1 LKGVAVGEAP
11 TPILLSWSGGKDC
24 LMALAAL
31 RNDPAWRVVA
41 LLTTITGEFR
51 RVSMHG
57 IRRDVLHAQVAAIGL
72 PLIECKIDWPCSNAA
87 YEAAHADAL
96 RQAGER
102 WPGLR
107 HCAFGDLFL
116 EDVRAY
122 RERQLASAGWRGVF
136 PLWGKDTRELSRR
149 FHADGHRAVLTCV
162 DTQQLDGSFSGREY
176 DPSLLGELPAGVDP
190 CGERGEFHTLSY
202 AGPLFAAPLRLERG
216 ASALRD
222 NRFQYTDFKLSA

>member
-1 LKGVAVGEAP
+1 MSDVP

-31 RNDPAWRVVA
+31 RDDPAWRVVA
-41 LLTTITGEFR
+41 LLTTITGTFE

-57 IRRDVLHAQVAAIGL
+57 IRRDVVQAQAASIGL
-72 PLIECKIDWPCSNAA
+72 PLIECRIDWPSSNAD
-87 YEAAHADAL
+87 YETAHANAL
-96 RQAGER
+96 RQARER
-102 WPGLR
+102 WGGLR

-122 RERQLASAGWRGVF
+122 RERQLAGAGWCGVF
-136 PLWGKDTRELSRR
+136 PLWGADTRELSRR
-149 FHADGHRAVLTCV
+149 FHAQGHRAVLTCV

-176 DPSLLGELPAGVDP
+176 DPSLLDDLPVEVDP

-202 AGPLFAAPLRLERG
+202 AGPLFAEPLRLERG
-216 ASALRD
+216 ASSLRD
-222 NRFQYTDFKLSA
+222 ERFQYTDFTLAIGPA

>member
-1 LKGVAVGEAP
+1 MQDEPA
-11 TPILLSWSGGKDC
+11 PILLSWSGGKDC

-31 RNDPAWRVVA
+31 RDDPAWRVVA
-41 LLTTITGEFR
+41 LLTTITGTFE

-57 IRRDVLHAQVAAIGL
+57 IRRDVVQAQAAAIGL
-72 PLIECKIDWPCSNAA
+72 PLLECRIDWPSGNAA
-87 YEAAHADAL
+87 YEAAHANAL
-96 RQAGER
+96 RLARER
-102 WPGLR
+102 WPALR

-136 PLWGKDTRELSRR
+136 PLWGTDTRELSQK
-149 FHADGHRAVLTCV
+149 FYAQGHRAVLTCV

-176 DPSLLGELPAGVDP
+176 DPSLLRDLPAEVDP

-202 AGPLFAAPLRLERG
+202 AGPLFAAPLRLDRG
-216 ASALRD
+216 ASSLRD
-222 NRFQYTDFKLSA
+222 DRFQYTDFRLAARPT

>member
-1 LKGVAVGEAP
+1 VNDVP
-11 TPILLSWSGGKDC
+11 TPTLLSWSGGKDC

-31 RNDPAWRVVA
+31 RDAPAWRVVA
-41 LLTTITGEFR
+41 LLTTITGAFE

-57 IRRDVLHAQVAAIGL
+57 IRRDVLQAQVAALGL
-72 PLIECKIDWPCSNAA
+72 PLIECVIDWPSSNAA
-87 YEAAHADAL
+87 YEAAHENAL
-96 RQAGER
+96 REARGR

-122 RERQLASAGWRGVF
+122 RERQLARVGWCGIF
-136 PLWGKDTRELSRR
+136 PLWGADTRELSQR
-149 FHADGHRAVLTCV
+149 FHAQGHRAVLTCV

-176 DPSLLGELPAGVDP
+176 DPSLLRDLPPAVDP

-202 AGPLFAAPLRLERG
+202 AGPLFTEPLHLERG
-216 ASALRD
+216 TSILRD
-222 NRFQYTDFKLSA
+222 NRFQYTDFKLSDRA

>member
-1 LKGVAVGEAP
+1 VNRVP
-11 TPILLSWSGGKDC
+11 TPTLLSWSGGKDC

-31 RNDPAWRVVA
+31 RSDRAWRVVA
-41 LLTTITGEFR
+41 LLTTITGGFE

-72 PLIECKIDWPCSNAA
+72 PLIECRVERPNSNAA
-87 YEAAHADAL
+87 YESAHANAL
-96 RQAGER
+96 RQARER

-136 PLWGKDTRELSRR
+136 PLWGTDTRELSRR
-149 FHADGHRAVLTCV
+149 FYAQGHRAVLTCV
-162 DTQQLDGSFSGREY
+162 DTEQLDGSFSGREY
-176 DPSLLGELPAGVDP
+176 DPSLLGTLPAAVDP
-190 CGERGEFHTLSY
+190 CGERGEFHTLTY
-202 AGPLFAAPLRLERG
+202 AGPLFAEPLRLERG
-216 ASALRD
+216 ESTLRD

>member
-1 LKGVAVGEAP
+1 VNDVP

-31 RNDPAWRVVA
+31 RVDPAWRVVA
-41 LLTTITGEFR
+41 LLTTITGGFE

-72 PLIECKIDWPCSNAA
+72 PLIECRVEWPSSNAA
-87 YEAAHADAL
+87 YEAAHANAL
-96 RQAGER
+96 RQARER

-136 PLWGKDTRELSRR
+136 PLWGADTRELSRR
-149 FHADGHRAVLTCV
+149 FYAQGHRAVLTCV
-162 DTQQLDGSFSGREY
+162 DTEQLHGSFSGREY
-176 DPSLLGELPAGVDP
+176 DPSLLDELPATIDP
-190 CGERGEFHTLSY
+190 CGERGEFHTLTY
-202 AGPLFAAPLRLERG
+202 AGPLFAEPLRLERG
-216 ASALRD
+216 ESTLRD
-222 NRFQYTDFKLSA
+222 NRFQYTDFKLPA

>member
-1 LKGVAVGEAP
+1 VNDVP

-31 RNDPAWRVVA
+31 RVDPAWRVVA
-41 LLTTITGEFR
+41 LLTTITGGFEQI
-51 RVSMHG
+51 SMHG

-72 PLIECKIDWPCSNAA
+72 PLIECRIDWPSSNAA
-87 YEAAHADAL
+87 YEAAHANAL

-136 PLWGKDTRELSRR
+136 PLWGADTRELSRR
-149 FHADGHRAVLTCV
+149 FYAQGHRAVLTCV
-162 DTQQLDGSFSGREY
+162 DTEQLHGSFSGREY
-176 DPSLLGELPAGVDP
+176 DPSLLDELPATIDP
-190 CGERGEFHTLSY
+190 CGERGEFHTLTY
-202 AGPLFAAPLRLERG
+202 AGPLFAEPLRLERG
-216 ASALRD
+216 ESTLRD
-222 NRFQYTDFKLSA
+222 NRFQYTDFKLPA